1 VRLPQNSPRAATIAL
16 IAGGAVVAALLLTA
30 AVVLVGG
37 RESQSESLQREYRSP
52 EEFDL
57 ERLERAEEF
66 ECASTDTPCVRDY
79 LIDVT
84 SRYGPRA
91 SLPLLARLQKSRRV
105 DLSVNDHDLAH
116 AVGRETAKDFGSN
129 FESFDLCPITFNY
142 GCPHGFFEYVLGRTD
157 TPREAAS
164 TVCDTVGGQKQRL
177 LTAGFS
183 CYHGVGHGVM
193 MAQAYDLR
201 ESLGTC
207 DTLGSAQAREGCWQG
222 VFMENVNAGMTD
234 RARRGVFS
242 AKKPLAPCDT
252 IGGRYKRQCYINHAG
267 WLMMVAERRVER
279 ASAYCLGAERSYR
292 PTCMQSIGLMVTN
305 PVWQAT
311 LAPNVRNRSQSA
323 IAWELC
329 SRFPPGGRADCVT
342 AGIDNLANFDQLNP
356 VRQRAFCAEVGPAFK
371 GACYRQIGVN
381 LRARTQD
388 TAVLAERCGRLGSN
402 RRACLAGASLPA

>member
-1 VRLPQNSPRAATIAL
+1 VRLREKRPRAATIAL
-16 IAGGAVVAALLLTA
+16 LAGGAVVGVLLAAA
-30 AVVLVGG
+30 AVLAFAGG
-37 RESQSESLQREYRSP
+37 ETEGDSLQTAYRSP
-52 EEFDL
+52 ERFDL
-57 ERLERAEEF
+57 EQVAGEHDFR
-66 ECASTDTPCVRDY
+66 CGPTDTPCVRDY

-91 SLPLLARLQKSRRV
+91 SLPLLARLQKEARV
-105 DLSVNDHDLAH
+105 DPAVNDHDLAH
-116 AVGRETAKDFGSN
+116 AVGRETAEEFGSN
-129 FESFDLCPITFNY
+129 FESFDLCPIAFNY
-142 GCPHGFFEYVLGRTD
+142 GCPHGFFEYVLARTD

-164 TVCDTVGGQKQRL
+164 AVCETVSGQKQRL

-201 ESLGTC
+201 ESLVTC
-207 DTLGSAQAREGCWQG
+207 DTLGTAQAREGCWQG

-242 AKKPLAPCDT
+242 PRRPLAPCTT
-252 IGGRYKRQCYINHAG
+252 IGERYKRQCYINHAG
-267 WLMMVAERRVER
+267 WLMVVAERRVER
-279 ASAYCLGAERSYR
+279 ASAYCLRAEPAYRSV
-292 PTCMQSIGLMVTN
+292 CMESIGLMVTN

-311 LAPNVRNRSQSA
+311 LSSNAGKRPQSA

-356 VRQRAFCAEVGPAFK
+356 ARQSAFCAEVAAALK
-371 GACYRQIGVN
+371 RVCYRQIGVN

-388 TAVLAERCGRLGSN
+388 TALLSDRCGRLGSN
-402 RRACLAGASLPA
+402 RRACLTGAGLVA